1 MLVTVTLYES
11 TGLSPGNSME
21 SIDSLRNLLAP
32 NVKFQIDEVALKQDK
47 GLSIVRLDVPYDSA
61 KALDY
66 AVIGSMGYWIYDI
79 TWLNDNCCSLSLVC
93 DVITSVGIDNIK
105 VLGGWCIRRCV
116 TDDTLF
122 SNTIPEPFTPT
133 DHFVIVNGNVIT
145 HQGSIDDDL
154 NLVIATTDLSVS
166 VTDPL
171 AEPWKV
177 PEELVAAT
185 GEVVGVFTP
194 RISPLDM
201 FTIYHMDVWNGSGVL
216 ESKQTTVPYTS
227 AFTIDSK
234 ITQRNLATVFALGLD
249 AVIQQAYILP
259 KNYVS
264 QLNYVDTV
272 PDWPWWSDPTR
283 ADGTLVDTVKCD
295 DQVVAS
301 DLSPTYGQYHNN
313 KVYTGQFMKVVLL
326 SLTSGEEEMF
336 DIEEIIA
343 DTAPNNIFWRITADV
358 RYNGFPMCYPQTF
371 KGTPNMRYLGAVK
384 GAQWQT
390 APIKQVGESGELTR
404 RIQRRQQFVGNAI
417 TSAIGGAFDTARG
430 EAGFRLSSE
439 FGDKSMASLVGSY
452 LQSGAAKSAAAGGA
466 LVSGVVSEIAHYT
479 IGSGYNETHVPSLPF
494 NQLPTMQNYLGN
506 DFYDYIIRLSDMDTK
521 RLDDFYTQFGYA
533 VNDKF
538 EESFFRGR
546 QYFNFVQAESIS
558 VRLIGYSDGF
568 LIKTVKAQLEA
579 GIRIWHVLPNQ
590 EYYTQGNPILE
601 G

>member
-1 MLVTVTLYES
+1 MLVTVTLYKS

-21 SIDSLRNLLAP
+21 SIDSLRTLLAP
-32 NVKFQIDEVALKQDK
+32 NVKYQIEEVALKQDK
-47 GLSIVRLDVPYDSA
+47 GLSIVRLDVPYENA
-61 KALDY
+61 KDLDY
-66 AVIGSMGYWIYDI
+66 AVIGNMGYWIYDV

-105 VLGGWCIRRCV
+105 VLGGWCVRRHV

-122 SNTIPEPFTPT
+122 SNTISEPFTPT
-133 DHFVIVNGNVIT
+133 DHFVIVNGNVINHSGEVT
-145 HQGSIDDDL
+145 SDMSF
-154 NLVIATTDLSVS
+154 VISTSDLSVK
-166 VTDPL
+166 VTNPL

-177 PEELVAAT
+177 PEDLVT
-185 GEVVGVFTP
+185 TVGEVVGVFTP

-201 FTIYHMDVWNGSGVL
+201 FTIYHMDVWNGQGIL

-227 AFTIDSK
+227 AFRLDSPAA
-234 ITQRNLATVFALGLD
+234 QRNLATLLGLNLD
-249 AVIQQAYILP
+249 IVIQQAYILP
-259 KNYVS
+259 KDYIS
-264 QLNYVDTV
+264 QINYVDTV
-272 PDWPWWSDPTR
+272 PEWPWWSDPER
-283 ADGTLVDTVKCD
+283 LDGTLVDTIKCD
-295 DQVVAS
+295 DQVVVS
-301 DLSPTYGQYHNN
+301 DLSPTYGHYNNN

-336 DIEEIIA
+336 DIEDIIS
-343 DTAPNNIFWRITADV
+343 DTAPENIFWRIVADV

-371 KGTPNMRYLGAVK
+371 KGTPNMKYLGVVK

-390 APIKQVGESGELTR
+390 APIKQTGESGYLSR
-404 RIQRRQQFVGNAI
+404 QIQRRQQFVGSAI
-417 TSAIGGAFDTARG
+417 SNAIGGYNTEVNAIANTDLSAFDRG
-430 EAGFRLSSE
+430 
-439 FGDKSMASLVGSY
+439 MAQRQKGRSDLVG
-452 LQSGAAKSAAAGGA
+452 
-466 LVSGVVSEIAHYT
+466 GVVSEIAYYT
-479 IGSGYNETHVPSLPF
+479 VGGGYNEKNVPSLPF

-506 DFYDYIIRLSDMDTK
+506 NFYDYIIRLSDMDTK

-590 EYYTQGNPILE
+590 EYYSQGNPILE

>member
-1 MLVTVTLYES
+1 MLVTVTLYKS

-21 SIDSLRNLLAP
+21 SIDSLRTLLAP
-32 NVKFQIDEVALKQDK
+32 NVKYQIEEVALKQDK
-47 GLSIVRLDVPYDSA
+47 GLSIVRLDVPYENA
-61 KALDY
+61 KDLDY
-66 AVIGSMGYWIYDI
+66 AVIGNMGYWIYDV

-105 VLGGWCIRRCV
+105 VLGGWCVRRHV

-122 SNTIPEPFTPT
+122 SNNIPEPFTPT
-133 DHFVIVNGNVIT
+133 DHFVIVNGNVIA
-145 HQGSIDDDL
+145 HQGDVTTDI

-166 VTDPL
+166 NPDPI
-171 AEPWKV
+171 ADPWKV
-177 PEELVAAT
+177 PEDLVAT
-185 GEVVGVFTP
+185 VGEVVGVFVP
-194 RISPLDM
+194 RIHPLDM
-201 FTIYHMDVWNGSGVL
+201 FTVYHMDVWNGNGVL
-216 ESKQTTVPYTS
+216 ESRQTTVPYTS
-227 AFTIDSK
+227 AFRVESPA
-234 ITQRNLATVFALGLD
+234 TQRNLATIFELGLD
-249 AVIQQAYILP
+249 TVIQQAYILP
-259 KNYVS
+259 KDYIS

-272 PDWPWWSDPTR
+272 PDWPWWSNPER
-283 ADGTLVDTVKCD
+283 LDGTLIDTIKCD

-336 DIEEIIA
+336 DIEDIIA

-371 KGTPNMRYLGAVK
+371 KGTPNMKYLGVVK

-390 APIKQVGESGELTR
+390 APIKQTGESGYLAR
-404 RIQRRQQFVGNAI
+404 QIQRRQQFAGSAISNAVGGYNTEVNAI
-417 TSAIGGAFDTARG
+417 ANTDLAAFDRG
-430 EAGFRLSSE
+430 
-439 FGDKSMASLVGSY
+439 MAQRQKGRSDLVG
-452 LQSGAAKSAAAGGA
+452 
-466 LVSGVVSEIAHYT
+466 GVVSEIAYYT
-479 IGSGYNETHVPSLPF
+479 VGGGYNEKNVPSLPF

-506 DFYDYIIRLSDMDTK
+506 NFYDYIIRLSDMDTK

-590 EYYTQGNPILE
+590 EYYSQGNPILE